1 VDSDA
6 GQGTIGVVFGF
17 QSAKVFYIVMWK
29 KAPLNDGLVVK
40 VCARLIIKILFF
52 FFYHEVA
59 LVLYLIF
66 PFCL

>member
-29 KAPLNDGLVVK
+29 KASPNDGLVVK
-40 VCARLIIKILFF
+40 VCARLIT
-52 FFYHEVA
+52 ET
-59 LVLYLIF
+59 
-66 PFCL
+66 